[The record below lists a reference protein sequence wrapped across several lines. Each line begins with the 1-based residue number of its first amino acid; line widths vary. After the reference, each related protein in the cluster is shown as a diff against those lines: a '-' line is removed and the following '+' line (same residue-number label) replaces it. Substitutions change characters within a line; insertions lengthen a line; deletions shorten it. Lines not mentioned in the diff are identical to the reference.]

1 MQASI
6 QVIQSIIHEFWKWD
20 KNIIPPARKVSLF
33 FPKLMHFKSNTA
45 LGYDIAWDD
54 TLTEIFHIFRYSPSP
69 IHKKDGSRYSRMDQ
83 VKIVEDRL

>member
-33 FPKLMHFKSNTA
+33 FPKLMHFKSNTT

-54 TLTEIFHIFRYSPSP
+54 LLLKYFIFSGTLLVPFT
-69 IHKKDGSRYSRMDQ
+69 KKMGRGIQ
-83 VKIVEDRL
+83 EWTK